1 MPRRR
6 NEQRQHRNVQQ
17 QRTVLEETRG
27 MYIAKCRVM
36 TRILNELDG
45 VDSNGDN
52 VRELA
57 LELDQH
63 GNAIEH
69 TGTARGV
76 YRLNLP
82 MLPAT
87 AKRLFAAISV
97 DTSLP
102 KKRRRDRE
110 DVGQEVAMNDMEE
123 NVDRLNP
130 ASNLQTVSAQTYQNY
145 KSALKWWHKHHDP
158 VAKGKVASEW
168 PAAVEEQINQQ
179 IASYKRDVGLKK
191 RRGIMPQK
199 EGKSAYNLTGY
210 MALCNYFN
218 QMHPTGHHFGWME
231 GVFAQLQYLLNFL

>member
-1 MPRRR
+1 
-6 NEQRQHRNVQQ
+6 
-17 QRTVLEETRG
+17 
-27 MYIAKCRVM
+27 M

-45 VDSNGDN
+45 VDGNGDN

-102 KKRRRDRE
+102 KKRRRERE

-123 NVDRLNP
+123 NVHRLNP
-130 ASNLQTVSAQTYQNY
+130 ASNLQTVFAQTYQNY

-168 PAAVEEQINQQ
+168 LAAVEKQINQQ

-191 RRGIMPQK
+191 RRGIMRQK
-199 EGKSAYNLTGY
+199 KGKSAYNLTGY
-210 MALCNYFN
+210 MS
-218 QMHPTGHHFGWME
+218 
-231 GVFAQLQYLLNFL
+231 